1 MDNFM
6 TNTEMLHMLTT
17 YIANVISDTRE
28 QVDRTLRD
36 GEGYD
41 VAMLTYES
49 ALLEIDGLITSVGEA
64 K

>member
-6 TNTEMLHMLTT
+6 TNTEMLNMLTT